1 MRNLYD
7 LEPEIMK
14 MWSTVDD
21 IDSVIWA
28 MFDRQEAMSEDEMH
42 NALISVRTLLQIR
55 SEKLFNVYSELLK
68 EGTGK

>member
-14 MWSTVDD
+14 VWSTVDD

>member
-14 MWSTVDD
+14 VWSTVDD
-21 IDSVIWA
+21 INSVIWA

-42 NALISVRTLLQIR
+42 NVLIGVRTLLQIR
-55 SEKLFNVYSELLK
+55 SEKLFNVYSELVK